1 MITATEGK
9 NILKAKIAT
18 ERSWVHDFNSLQEC
32 ANRCFMEIHYNN
44 LDMTVAEISD
54 IIFPAFHEILSE

>member
-9 NILKAKIAT
+9 NILKAKIT
-18 ERSWVHDFNSLQEC
+18 IERSWVHDFNSINEC
-32 ANRCFMEIHYNN
+32 ANRCIMEIHGNN
-44 LDMTVAEISD
+44 LDMTVSEISD